1 MKNKFSK
8 AIKLWQDNRLY
19 SILMVM
25 ATALIITFCMVLY
38 MVFVLQ
44 NGDNGAESQRSR
56 VLYSDQGYSYNVEKN
71 SDYGR
76 GMSSMV
82 AKELFGDMKG
92 VEEVSLT
99 TSYFTADDYFVGTSQ
114 ENSSNRKVRF
124 VDDAFFRI
132 YKFDFIEGAPFT
144 KEQSDAARNEI
155 IITDKLAKTIFGTT
169 DVLNK
174 TLLIRFRDYRI
185 VGVVK
190 SVSSLYTHAHSDVW
204 ATFNPEDYNWW
215 DDAGELRGAI
225 RVALLLEKGT
235 SKNQVREELAKRL
248 EILNTKIKPYTFDL
262 NVKSVDEQLVV
273 SQDSENWKS
282 YSFNTISVGKL
293 LIILGLIILFIP
305 TINMAGIIASQVSKR
320 AGEIGVRKAYGAT
333 DRKVLWLF
341 FRENL
346 FLTIVG
352 GILGL
357 ILSILALFLFKQ
369 TFVGS
374 TTTLGTGDD
383 FVLPWNVLLSPSVFL
398 ILLLFCFIV
407 NSLATI
413 TPVWM
418 ALRKSITNTLKSA

>member
-44 NGDNGAESQRSR
+44 NGDNGAESHRSR

-92 VEEVSLT
+92 VEEVSLA
-99 TSYFTADDYFVGTSQ
+99 TSYFTADDYFVGTSE
-114 ENSSNRKVRF
+114 ENSTNRKVRF

-204 ATFNPEDYNWW
+204 ATFNPEDYNWRG
-215 DDAGELRGAI
+215 DAGELRGAI
-225 RVALLLEKGT
+225 RVAVLLEKGT

-248 EILNTKIKPYTFDL
+248 EFLNTKIKPYTFDL

-273 SQDSENWKS
+273 SQDSENWKA
-282 YSFNTISVGKL
+282 YSFNTISTGKL

-357 ILSILALFLFKQ
+357 ILSILALLLFKQ
-369 TFVGS
+369 TFVGG
-374 TTTLGTGDD
+374 TTTLATGDD